1 MTVYHVTQPSLNR
14 VKLVALNLQISLR
27 LLKTTRKLKLLMY
40 VHKSTLMCKLL
51 QEDLQ
56 NSFSVDDTKQ
66 QPIAAALVW
75 LQRVMIGS

>member
-1 MTVYHVTQPSLNR
+1 
-14 VKLVALNLQISLR
+14 
-27 LLKTTRKLKLLMY
+27 MY

-66 QPIAAALVW
+66 QPIAAALMW